1 MQSKTNVKVKELMI
15 TEVIAVKPGDTIP
28 HAAKTFRTNSISGAP
43 VIDDQRKVIGVISEA
58 DIMNLT
64 AAIPFP
70 DIDPLNP
77 FPVFSMSSYMKK
89 VKKIPD
95 EINTLFEGY
104 VKDVMSKNTVTVS
117 PDDSISD
124 AARLMRKHDFNRLP
138 VVDSEGKLVGIIARG
153 DIIGIFKN

>member
-1 MQSKTNVKVKELMI
+1 MI

-104 VKDVMSKNTVTVS
+104 VKDVMSKNAVTIS

-138 VVDSEGKLVGIIARG
+138 VVDSEGKLVGIITRQ
-153 DIIGIFKN
+153 DIISVFAN